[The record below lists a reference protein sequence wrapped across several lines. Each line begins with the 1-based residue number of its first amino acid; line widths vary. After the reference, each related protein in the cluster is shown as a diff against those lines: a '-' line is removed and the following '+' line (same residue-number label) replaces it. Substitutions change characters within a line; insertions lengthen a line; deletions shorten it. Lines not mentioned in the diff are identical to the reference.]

1 MIPILQPL
9 DLPQNQVL
17 DTPQEIPFLN
27 ILQHLLRID
36 PKEPISDVVWD
47 TAERLAHRAT
57 LLESILAG
65 ASKRSRINGIID
77 DLIATVVLGKSGEA
91 GDNENPEVEEA
102 ETSKEEFSS
111 FSLTSTT
118 SGDLDKSRQG
128 RGR

>member
-1 MIPILQPL
+1 M
-9 DLPQNQVL
+9 
-17 DTPQEIPFLN
+17 
-27 ILQHLLRID
+27 
-36 PKEPISDVVWD
+36 S
-47 TAERLAHRAT
+47 AT

-77 DLIATVVLGKSGEA
+77 DLIATVVLGKSGDA
-91 GDNENPEVEEA
+91 GDNNENPEVEEA

-128 RGR
+128 RGG